1 MPTKWKLRELLKER
15 GVKSASEISRSL
27 EEIGHQLSVQ
37 AVCDLLNRQPKMI
50 RLETIEAICNAF
62 YIPLSEFLEVLPMA
76 SQKPQK
82 KMRTRQIPSG
92 ESAQRARDPR
102 DGPSTGTLDY
112 AGFYPDAR
120 KFSSGVNKGV
130 KKDANKTFDN
140 L

>member
-1 MPTKWKLRELLKER
+1 MPTNWKLRELLKER

-62 YIPLSEFLEVLPMA
+62 YIPLSEFLEALPMA
-76 SQKPQK
+76 SRKPQK
-82 KMRTRQIPSG
+82 KPRARPPCD
-92 ESAQRARDPR
+92 ESAQRSQGRGV
-102 DGPSTGTLDY
+102 GPNIRTLDY

-120 KFSSGVNKGV
+120 KFSSGSTKV
-130 KKDANKTFDN
+130 
-140 L
+140 

>member
-37 AVCDLLNRQPKMI
+37 AVCDLLNRPPKMI

-62 YIPLSEFLEVLPMA
+62 YIPLSAFLEVLPMA

-82 KMRTRQIPSG
+82 RMRTRQTTSD
-92 ESAQRARDPR
+92 ESAQRARER
-102 DGPSTGTLDY
+102 GIGPSIGTLDY

-120 KFSSGVNKGV
+120 SFHQGQQRGGERCK
-130 KKDANKTFDN
+130 
-140 L
+140 

>member
-1 MPTKWKLRELLKER
+1 MPTQWKLRELLKER

-50 RLETIEAICNAF
+50 RLETIQAICDAF

-82 KMRTRQIPSG
+82 KTGTLKGAGLQHGQLETTSD
-92 ESAQRARDPR
+92 ESAQRARDR
-102 DGPSTGTLDY
+102 GVGPSIGTIDY

-120 KFSSGVNKGV
+120 KFSSKSTKV
-130 KKDANKTFDN
+130 
-140 L
+140 

>member
-1 MPTKWKLRELLKER
+1 MPTNWKLRELLKER

-27 EEIGHQLSVQ
+27 EEIGYQLSVQ

-76 SQKPQK
+76 SQKPQRK
-82 KMRTRQIPSG
+82 TRTLQAPTD
-92 ESAQRARDPR
+92 ESARRARDR
-102 DGPSTGTLDY
+102 GVGPSIRTIDY

-120 KFSSGVNKGV
+120 KFSSESTKV
-130 KKDANKTFDN
+130 
-140 L
+140 

>member
-62 YIPLSEFLEVLPMA
+62 YIPLSEFLEVLPTA
-76 SQKPQK
+76 SQKPLK
-82 KMRTRQIPSG
+82 RMRIRQTTSD
-92 ESAQRARDPR
+92 ESAQRARER
-102 DGPSTGTLDY
+102 GIGPSIGTIDY

-120 KFSSGVNKGV
+120 KFSSESTKG
-130 KKDANKTFDN
+130 
-140 L
+140 

>member
-62 YIPLSEFLEVLPMA
+62 YIPLSEFLEVRPMA

-82 KMRTRQIPSG
+82 RTRTRQPPSD
-92 ESAQRARDPR
+92 ESQRVRDR
-102 DGPSTGTLDY
+102 GVGPSLGTIDY
-112 AGFYPDAR
+112 ARFYPDAR
-120 KFSSGVNKGV
+120 RFSSESTK
-130 KKDANKTFDN
+130 
-140 L
+140 

>member
-15 GVKSASEISRSL
+15 GVKSASEVSRSL

-37 AVCDLLNRQPKMI
+37 AVCDLLNRPPKMI

-62 YIPLSEFLEVLPMA
+62 YIPLSEFLEVLPTA

-82 KMRTRQIPSG
+82 KMRTRQRDSG
-92 ESAQRARDPR
+92 ESAQRARVR
-102 DGPSTGTLDY
+102 GVGPSIGTIYY

-120 KFSSGVNKGV
+120 KFSSGSTKV
-130 KKDANKTFDN
+130 
-140 L
+140 

>member
-1 MPTKWKLRELLKER
+1 MPTKWRLRELLKER

-37 AVCDLLNRQPKMI
+37 AVCHLLNRQPKMI

-76 SQKPQK
+76 SQKRQK
-82 KMRTRQIPSG
+82 SMRTLRISSD
-92 ESAQRARDPR
+92 ESAQRARDSGV
-102 DGPSTGTLDY
+102 GPSIGAIDY

-120 KFSSGVNKGV
+120 RFSSESTSV
-130 KKDANKTFDN
+130 KKDASNTFDN

>member
-37 AVCDLLNRQPKMI
+37 AVCDLLNRQPKML

-82 KMRTRQIPSG
+82 KTRTRLPPSD
-92 ESAQRARDPR
+92 ESAQRARR
-102 DGPSTGTLDY
+102 VGPGIRTLDY

-120 KFSSGVNKGV
+120 KFSSGSTKV
-130 KKDANKTFDN
+130 
-140 L
+140 

>member
-1 MPTKWKLRELLKER
+1 MPTKWRLRELLKER

-76 SQKPQK
+76 SQKPHK
-82 KMRTRQIPSG
+82 KIRTRQIPSD
-92 ESAQRARDPR
+92 ESTQRAMDRR
-102 DGPSTGTLDY
+102 DGPCVGPIDY

-120 KFSSGVNKGV
+120 KFSSGSTKV
-130 KKDANKTFDN
+130 
-140 L
+140 

>member
-1 MPTKWKLRELLKER
+1 MPTKWRLRELLKER

-76 SQKPQK
+76 SQKRQK
-82 KMRTRQIPSG
+82 SMRTLQTTSD
-92 ESAQRARDPR
+92 ESAQRSQGRGV
-102 DGPSTGTLDY
+102 GPNIRTLDY

-120 KFSSGVNKGV
+120 KFSSG
-130 KKDANKTFDN
+130 
-140 L
+140 

>member
-15 GVKSASEISRSL
+15 GVKSASEISRSV

-62 YIPLSEFLEVLPMA
+62 YVPLSEFLEVLPMA
-76 SQKPQK
+76 PPKPQK
-82 KMRTRQIPSG
+82 KIRTLQIPSD
-92 ESAQRARDPR
+92 ESAQDRRS
-102 DGPSTGTLDY
+102 GPSGRTIDY

-120 KFSSGVNKGV
+120 KFSSEPTKV
-130 KKDANKTFDN
+130 
-140 L
+140 

>member
-1 MPTKWKLRELLKER
+1 MPTQWRLRELLKER

-27 EEIGHQLSVQ
+27 EKIGYQLSVQ
-37 AVCDLLNRQPKMI
+37 AVCDLLNHQPKMI

-82 KMRTRQIPSG
+82 KPRTRQPPSD
-92 ESAQRARDPR
+92 ESAQRSPGRGV
-102 DGPSTGTLDY
+102 GPSIGTLDY

-120 KFSSGVNKGV
+120 KFSAGSTKV
-130 KKDANKTFDN
+130 
-140 L
+140 

>member
-76 SQKPQK
+76 SQKRQK
-82 KMRTRQIPSG
+82 KIRTLQTTSD
-92 ESAQRARDPR
+92 ESARRAQDRGV
-102 DGPSTGTLDY
+102 GPSIGTSDY

-120 KFSSGVNKGV
+120 KFSSESTK
-130 KKDANKTFDN
+130 

>member
-1 MPTKWKLRELLKER
+1 MPTNWKLRELLKER

-82 KMRTRQIPSG
+82 KIRTREPPSD
-92 ESAQRARDPR
+92 ESAQRARDR
-102 DGPSTGTLDY
+102 GVGPSIRTLDY

-120 KFSSGVNKGV
+120 KFSSGSTKGEERC
-130 KKDANKTFDN
+130 K
-140 L
+140 

>member
-37 AVCDLLNRQPKMI
+37 AVCDLLNRPPKMI

-76 SQKPQK
+76 SQEPLKRR
-82 KMRTRQIPSG
+82 RTRQTTSD
-92 ESAQRARDPR
+92 ESAQRARER
-102 DGPSTGTLDY
+102 GIGPSIGTIDY

-120 KFSSGVNKGV
+120 KFSSESTG
-130 KKDANKTFDN
+130 
-140 L
+140 

>member
-1 MPTKWKLRELLKER
+1 MPTKWRLRELLKER

-82 KMRTRQIPSG
+82 KIRTREPPSA
-92 ESAQRARDPR
+92 ERAQRARGVGR
-102 DGPSTGTLDY
+102 SVRTLDY
-112 AGFYPDAR
+112 ARFYPDAR
-120 KFSSGVNKGV
+120 KFSSGSTKV
-130 KKDANKTFDN
+130 
-140 L
+140 

>member
-1 MPTKWKLRELLKER
+1 MPTKWRLRELLKER

-82 KMRTRQIPSG
+82 KTRIRQLSSN
-92 ESAQRARDPR
+92 ESAQRARDR
-102 DGPSTGTLDY
+102 GVGPSVRTLDY
-112 AGFYPDAR
+112 ARFYPDAR
-120 KFSSGVNKGV
+120 KFSAGSTKG
-130 KKDANKTFDN
+130 
-140 L
+140 

>member
-1 MPTKWKLRELLKER
+1 MLKER

-27 EEIGHQLSVQ
+27 EEIGHRLSVQ

-82 KMRTRQIPSG
+82 KMRTLQITSE
-92 ESAQRARDPR
+92 ESAQRAQKGGV
-102 DGPSTGTLDY
+102 GPSIGTIDY

-120 KFSSGVNKGV
+120 KFSSEPTKV
-130 KKDANKTFDN
+130 
-140 L
+140 

>member
-82 KMRTRQIPSG
+82 KMRTRQPPSG
-92 ESAQRARDPR
+92 ESAQRARR
-102 DGPSTGTLDY
+102 VGPAIRTVDY

-120 KFSSGVNKGV
+120 KFSSGSNKGV
-130 KKDANKTFDN
+130 KKDANTFDN

>member
-1 MPTKWKLRELLKER
+1 MPTKWRLRELLKER

-92 ESAQRARDPR
+92 QSPQQARDR
-102 DGPSTGTLDY
+102 GVGPNIRTLDY

-120 KFSSGVNKGV
+120 KFSSGSTKV
-130 KKDANKTFDN
+130 
-140 L
+140 

>member
-27 EEIGHQLSVQ
+27 EEIGHRLSVQ

-82 KMRTRQIPSG
+82 RMRTLQITSE
-92 ESAQRARDPR
+92 ESAQRAQKRGV
-102 DGPSTGTLDY
+102 GPSIGTIDY

-120 KFSSGVNKGV
+120 KFPSEPTKV
-130 KKDANKTFDN
+130 
-140 L
+140 

>member
-1 MPTKWKLRELLKER
+1 MPTKWTLRELLKER

-82 KMRTRQIPSG
+82 KTRTRQPPSDEERSERG
-92 ESAQRARDPR
+92 IAGLVQVSEHWIMPDSIRMRGSFHQGQQRCEERCKHDVR
-102 DGPSTGTLDY
+102 
-112 AGFYPDAR
+112 
-120 KFSSGVNKGV
+120 
-130 KKDANKTFDN
+130 
-140 L
+140 

>member
-1 MPTKWKLRELLKER
+1 MPTKWRLRELLKER

-82 KMRTRQIPSG
+82 KTQTRQIPSG
-92 ESAQRARDPR
+92 ESAQRARDR
-102 DGPSTGTLDY
+102 EVGANIRTLDY

-120 KFSSGVNKGV
+120 KFSSGSTKV
-130 KKDANKTFDN
+130 
-140 L
+140 

>member
-15 GVKSASEISRSL
+15 GVKSASEISRNL

-76 SQKPQK
+76 SQKRQK
-82 KMRTRQIPSG
+82 RMRTRQTTSD
-92 ESAQRARDPR
+92 ESAQGARER
-102 DGPSTGTLDY
+102 GIGPSIGTLDY

-120 KFSSGVNKGV
+120 KFSAGSTKV
-130 KKDANKTFDN
+130 
-140 L
+140 

>member
-1 MPTKWKLRELLKER
+1 MPTKWRLRELLKER
-15 GVKSASEISRSL
+15 GVKSASEVSRSL

-82 KMRTRQIPSG
+82 KTRTRQLPSD
-92 ESAQRARDPR
+92 ESAQRARGV
-102 DGPSTGTLDY
+102 GPSLRTLDY

-120 KFSSGVNKGV
+120 KFFIKVNKGV
-130 KKDANKTFDN
+130 KKDASNTFDN

>member
-1 MPTKWKLRELLKER
+1 MPTQWRLRELLKER

-37 AVCDLLNRQPKMI
+37 AACDLLNRQPKMI

-82 KMRTRQIPSG
+82 KPRTRQPPSD
-92 ESAQRARDPR
+92 ESAQRPQGRGV
-102 DGPSTGTLDY
+102 GPNSRTLDY
-112 AGFYPDAR
+112 ADFYPDAR
-120 KFSSGVNKGV
+120 KFSSG
-130 KKDANKTFDN
+130 
-140 L
+140 